1 MKWYKYYSIFVWF
14 QITEI
19 VNQDYGTIAKILV
32 FLEQI
37 RWDEIVYND
46 KNLTEKLDK
55 VFDKL
60 LETLCKIDVIVSGNG
75 EAITSHPD
83 RSVVPEKYRVMSS
96 AGRVDRDYV
105 IIRQADD
112 LIGRFIFKY
121 TAIINIVF

>member
-1 MKWYKYYSIFVWF
+1 M
-14 QITEI
+14 
-19 VNQDYGTIAKILV
+19 
-32 FLEQI
+32 
-37 RWDEIVYND
+37 YND

-75 EAITSHPD
+75 ETITTHPD